1 MGATELIE
9 ALRSEGEKKA
19 LEIRRETEA
28 EIARLRVD
36 ASARLDRLRQ
46 EYGREQLAASA
57 LAERAILA
65 EAERKERLTRLA
77 AENKLAER
85 LHAMARSSL
94 PQLRN
99 REYDRT
105 FSLLAAELPAS
116 AWETVRVNPA
126 DTERATGLFAAA
138 TIMADGSISGGME
151 STAAGGRLRIVNTLE
166 KRLERGWPELLPE
179 LFREIGKEG

>member
-28 EIARLRVD
+28 EIGRVRAEAAVSLGRLRE
-36 ASARLDRLRQ
+36 
-46 EYGREQLAASA
+46 EYAREQAAASA

-77 AENKLAER
+77 AENMLAER
-85 LHAMARSSL
+85 LHELARSTL
-94 PQLRN
+94 PLLRN
-99 REYDRT
+99 QDYDRT

-126 DTERATGLFAAA
+126 DTERASGLFAAA
-138 TIMADGSISGGME
+138 TIVADSSISGGME
-151 STAAGGRLRIVNTLE
+151 SAADGGRLRIVNTLE
-166 KRLERGWPELLPE
+166 KRLERGWPELLPA
-179 LFREIGKEG
+179 LFSEIGREG